1 MSEQPAR
8 QKEFRVTATTVVA
21 AVVSLAY
28 LALCAY
34 GIQRTGSTAGLDTI
48 GHALAAVLAAIVIWR
63 SAR

>member
-1 MSEQPAR
+1 M
-8 QKEFRVTATTVVA
+8 TATTVVA

-28 LALCAY
+28 LVLCAY